1 MFLAPASAS
10 LYNPSSAGSLLL
22 PFPTVVHRPDR
33 FALLKHYRSLIPMA
47 QEASKP
53 MFSLKPTDGAL
64 GAHPYAVQDAY
75 SDFKALTAK
84 VVEHTHIAKNRGGEI
99 V

>member
-1 MFLAPASAS
+1 
-10 LYNPSSAGSLLL
+10 
-22 PFPTVVHRPDR
+22 
-33 FALLKHYRSLIPMA
+33 MA